1 MGLQIE
7 IKPMSIKVSIVEDD
21 AGIRESLAILINGSA
36 GFKCISTFPNA
47 EAALKEL
54 PAEWPDVVLMDINL
68 PKMSGIE
75 LVSKLKALQ
84 TNLQVLMLTVY
95 TDNEKIFKSLKA
107 GATGYL
113 LKQTPPMEILEAIA
127 DVNRGGSPMSNSI
140 ARQVVLYF
148 QQNPPKSETEN
159 LSKRELEILRH
170 LAKGYQYKEI
180 ADMLSLSV
188 LTVRAHIR
196 NIYEKLQVHSRTEAV
211 VKYLQ
216 SGMEKT

>member
-1 MGLQIE
+1 V
-7 IKPMSIKVSIVEDD
+7 PIKVSIVEDD
-21 AGIRESLAILINGSA
+21 AGIRESLAILINGST

-47 EAALKEL
+47 EAALKEIPL
-54 PAEWPDVVLMDINL
+54 AWPDVVLMDINL

-75 LVSKLKALQ
+75 LVAKLKALHS
-84 TNLQVLMLTVY
+84 TLQVLMLTVY
-95 TDNEKIFKSLKA
+95 ADNEKIFRSLKA

-113 LKQTPPMEILEAIA
+113 LKQTPPNEILDAIA

-148 QQNPPKSETEN
+148 QQRPPTSETEN
-159 LSKRELEILRH
+159 LSRRELEILSH

-180 ADMLSLSV
+180 ADILTLSV

-196 NIYEKLQVHSRTEAV
+196 NIYEKLHVHSRTEAV

-216 SGMEKT
+216 GGIQ